1 MSWISS
7 RIEETSW
14 GGGTTSCYSQ
24 IVWRGGI
31 VNYAAVASDLSVTT
45 SRRQIP
51 HLDYGHDEIPP
62 ESSPIFAIFLHQ
74 ISAGLVTAAVQFLIR
89 MEQTHLQRQL
99 PIVHRVEHIR
109 GRIKRSRV
117 VASEAG
123 VSRAY
128 CFQSVGKVGVDVFVV
143 VNSGPESAAPCEAD
157 GVGAGEDN
165 QVF

>member
-14 GGGTTSCYSQ
+14 WGGTTSCFSM

-51 HLDYGHDEIPP
+51 HLDYGHNEILP
-62 ESSPIFAIFLHQ
+62 ESGPIFAIFRHQ
-74 ISAGLVTAAVQFLIR
+74 ISARLVTAAVQLLIR
-89 MEQTHLQRQL
+89 MEQTHLPCQL
-99 PIVHRVEHIR
+99 PIVHRVEYIC

-117 VASEAG
+117 VASEAS
-123 VSRAY
+123 VSRAR
-128 CFQSVGKVGVDVFVV
+128 CFQSVGEVGVDVVVV

-165 QVF
+165 